1 MLSCMSYLYTL
12 EINLLSTALF
22 ANIFSHSVDC
32 LFLLFMLSFAVQ
44 KLLSRSH
51 LHQKVFFLFFS
62 NSFIVSGPTFRS
74 FIHFEFNFVYSVREC
89 FNFILLHIVV

>member
-44 KLLSRSH
+44 KLVSLSSS
-51 LHQKVFFLFFS
+51 LFL
-62 NSFIVSGPTFRS
+62 
-74 FIHFEFNFVYSVREC
+74 
-89 FNFILLHIVV
+89 LLFLLLGGLT